1 MSFKPDDITHEAYVE
16 SLLETNNTLL
26 MAVIILLCDQNDED
40 PSQIIEAAEQYT

>member
-1 MSFKPDDITHEAYVE
+1 MSFTPDDIESDANIK

-26 MAVIILLCDQNDED
+26 MAIIILLCDQNDED